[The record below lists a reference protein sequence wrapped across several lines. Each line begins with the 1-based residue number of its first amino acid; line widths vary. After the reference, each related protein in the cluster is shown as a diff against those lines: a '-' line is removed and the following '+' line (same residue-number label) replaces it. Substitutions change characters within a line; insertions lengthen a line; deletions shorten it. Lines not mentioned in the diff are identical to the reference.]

1 MSGTTLGFVS
11 NVPSGH
17 LCAACGA
24 GVEQVMTDWADDGRR
39 LVVDEAPLWC
49 SECSASSTG
58 RQVRVEGS
66 GGRSEISVEG
76 GFGARLVE
84 LRVQRGG
91 RQ

>member
-1 MSGTTLGFVS
+1 MS

-24 GVEQVMTDWADDGRR
+24 GVEQVVTDWADDDGRR

-66 GGRSEISVEG
+66 GRRSEISVEG
-76 GFGARLVE
+76 LFGARLVE
-84 LRVQRGG
+84 LRVQRGA
-91 RQ
+91 RE